1 MRPNLRYELHA
12 FLDCS
17 HKSFALKRLHIFMT
31 PEKILSWK
39 QGLPSRLRPKNLNA
53 VFYARFRV
61 TKNILLDDNVKRIR
75 DERWENLRDFL
86 GSIDEEVLKT
96 KFSAALSTNDKL
108 TDEKVYL
115 HSIFGDNSVL
125 KDSFRAREKSLY
137 KTLSSGPR
145 RDTDLWERFIMYNEE
160 SLRYC
165 TKRLEPDIARL
176 DTWRS
181 LAKNITKNTAVQTAF
196 ALATLQQIESLFNK
210 FH

>member
-1 MRPNLRYELHA
+1 MN
-12 FLDCS
+12 
-17 HKSFALKRLHIFMT
+17 
-31 PEKILSWK
+31 PEKILFWK
-39 QGLPSRLRPKNLNA
+39 QSLPSRLQPKNLDA
-53 VFYARFRV
+53 VFYARYHV
-61 TKNILLDDNVKRIR
+61 SKNILSNDNV
-75 DERWENLRDFL
+75 ELRDYL

-96 KFSAALSTNDKL
+96 KFAAALSTNDKL

-115 HSIFGDNSVL
+115 QSIFGDNPL
-125 KDSFRAREKSLY
+125 KDSFHAHEKSLY

-196 ALATLQQIESLFNK
+196 ALATLQQIVSIVEK
-210 FH
+210 FI